1 VDTFVIELTQ
11 LAEEVC
17 EVGVALDDG
26 ELTLIAL
33 NGLDASYDAFITAQM
48 ARADEI
54 AFATFQGLLQ
64 AREDRIHVL
73 QLLC

>member
-1 VDTFVIELTQ
+1 METFVKELTQ

-17 EVGVALDDG
+17 EVGVALVDG

-33 NGLDASYDAFITAQM
+33 NGLDVSYDAFVTAQM

-54 AFATFQGLLQ
+54 TFAAFQGLLQ
-64 AREDRIHVL
+64 AHEDRIHIL